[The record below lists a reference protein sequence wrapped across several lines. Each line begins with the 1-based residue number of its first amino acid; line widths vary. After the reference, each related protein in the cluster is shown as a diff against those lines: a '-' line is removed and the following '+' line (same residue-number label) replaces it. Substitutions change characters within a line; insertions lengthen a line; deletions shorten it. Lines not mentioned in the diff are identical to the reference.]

1 MRVMALLWRFLG
13 PDRWRFALGLALT
26 FLEGIVAAVPALLVG
41 VAVAAMGGGGM
52 SDTELALVA
61 AGVPAAFALRLA
73 LLLAARTGAFP
84 AGVLASERLRLALL
98 DHMRRVPLATA
109 RRWRPSRLGT
119 LVSDDAHW
127 VGEAGRM
134 TLFLLLAGLG
144 AAVALLVVTVAAA
157 PAIGLPVVAAIGL
170 GLLAFARGDRVVRGV
185 ARTRTGALAE
195 ATARVGEYADGIP
208 VFRSFGRTGFALVSL
223 EGAVSTMRDLGTR
236 SLAPFAFAMQAGR
249 IIVDLGLLAALGL
262 VALCAADGVELGP
275 LAFAT
280 LLAFVATELFVG
292 TLAGQLVRYR
302 MAERAEREVGRFL
315 DEPVPVP
322 ATAAVP
328 TSFDIAFDHV
338 SFAYSTDRNPALDDV
353 SFSLPAGSV
362 TAIVGPSG
370 AGKSTIASL
379 LAREDDPS
387 AGTIRLGG
395 IDLRDMDPAVLGRV
409 VSVVSQDV
417 FLFRDTL
424 RANLLLG
431 DPLADERRLAAAVAA
446 ARLQELVAALP
457 EGLDTPLGDG
467 GRTLSGGERQRV
479 AIARAILKDAPILV
493 LDEATSAID
502 PVTERALQAGI
513 STLERGRTLLVIAH
527 RLRTI
532 RHADT
537 ILVLA
542 GGRIVERG
550 QHTDLLAAGG
560 VYNRLWRAQE
570 RSSSWTLRPPPAP
583 RPE

>member
-1 MRVMALLWRFLG
+1 MRVLALLWRFLG
-13 PDRWRFALGLALT
+13 PDRWRFGLGLALT

-41 VAVAAMGGGGM
+41 MAVAAMGGGGL
-52 SDTELALVA
+52 SGTALALVA

-84 AGVLASERLRLALL
+84 AGVLAGERLRLALL

-144 AAVALLVVTVAAA
+144 ASVVLLAVMVTAA
-157 PAIGLPVVAAIGL
+157 PAVGFPVVVAIGL
-170 GLLAFARGDRVVRGV
+170 GLVAFARGDRVVRGV
-185 ARTRTGALAE
+185 ARARTGALAE
-195 ATARVGEYADGIP
+195 AAARVGEYADGIP
-208 VFRSFGRTGFALVSL
+208 VFRSFGRTGFALTAL
-223 EGAVSTMRDLGTR
+223 EAAVATMRDLGTR
-236 SLAPFAFAMQAGR
+236 SLAPFAVAMQAGR

-262 VALCAADGVELGP
+262 VALRAADGVELGP
-275 LAFAT
+275 LAFTT

-302 MAERAEREVGRFL
+302 MAERAEREIRRFL
-315 DEPVPVP
+315 AEPVPAP

-328 TSFDIAFDHV
+328 ASHGIAFDRV
-338 SFAYSTDRNPALDDV
+338 SFAYSSDRGPALDDI
-353 SFSLPAGSV
+353 SFALPAGSV

-370 AGKSTIASL
+370 AGKSTIANL
-379 LAREDDPS
+379 LSGQDDPT
-387 AGTIRLGG
+387 AGTVRLGG
-395 IDLRDMDPAVLGRV
+395 IDLRDMDPTALGRT

-431 DPLADERRLAAAVAA
+431 DPSVDGRRLAAALAA
-446 ARLQELVAALP
+446 ARLDELVAALP
-457 EGLDTPLGDG
+457 QGLDTPLGDG

-479 AIARAILKDAPILV
+479 AIARAILKDAPVLV

-513 STLERGRTLLVIAH
+513 ATLERGRTLLVIAH

-537 ILVLA
+537 ILVLDE
-542 GGRIVERG
+542 GRIVERG
-550 QHTDLLAAGG
+550 RHSDLLAAGG
-560 VYNRLWRAQE
+560 VYARLWRAQE
-570 RSSSWTLRPPPAP
+570 RSASWTLRPPPAAQ
-583 RPE
+583 PE